1 LNPYDSGDPL
11 WPNYLESDAKCLPSL
26 NMFAEHPWLQNA
38 KKASNVPL
46 GDIVR
51 TRLKQFSVMNRF
63 KKRAL
68 RVSIYF
74 SLCIIFNSSSICIGS
89 IRKFE
94 GWWFVFLW
102 TNATGNCRA
111 LICWRGRN
119 HQRHVHIDGYWQRW
133 QNNIRGTE
141 GWVEEGW
148 FTVGWAGD

>member
-1 LNPYDSGDPL
+1 MKQDDIKISMYVILLLLFNKSILILLCPFFHCPLVKENKNWCLLEPYDQEAK

-26 NMFAEHPWLQNA
+26 KMFVAEHPWLQNA

-68 RVSIYF
+68 RVSICF
-74 SLCIIFNSSSICIGS
+74 SLCIIVKSSLVCIGS

-94 GWWFVFLW
+94 WW
-102 TNATGNCRA
+102 
-111 LICWRGRN
+111 
-119 HQRHVHIDGYWQRW
+119 
-133 QNNIRGTE
+133 
-141 GWVEEGW
+141 
-148 FTVGWAGD
+148 